1 MPHWPGPE
9 EIARR
14 KRATIELF
22 PKTVSWCKAEK
33 ICQKRVNT
41 RQNGSTRRP
50 LRFGHQSRAPA
61 HSIVVSSSF
70 LGCAF
75 SRLDVSQKC
84 SQLIHMRFAAASPAG
99 LRLEIRCET
108 DKKKIN
114 FIFNCGEK
122 IFLTRKRERA
132 CPTKGNKQCVSRKFS
147 REPNRN
153 PFGIPT
159 RTDLAARLCVASPS

>member
-1 MPHWPGPE
+1 MPHWPGPG

-14 KRATIELF
+14 KRARIGLF
-22 PKTVSWCKAEK
+22 PKAVSWCKAEK

-41 RQNGSTRRP
+41 RQNGPTRHS
-50 LRFGHQSRAPA
+50 LRFGRQSRAPA

-99 LRLEIRCET
+99 LRLEIRCEI

-122 IFLTRKRERA
+122 IFLTKKTERA
-132 CPTKGNKQCVSRKFS
+132 GPHEKKQTVCFDIF
-147 REPNRN
+147 
-153 PFGIPT
+153 FGE
-159 RTDLAARLCVASPS
+159 LN